1 LVTIKGRGP
10 TWSASITAEGRAYLE
25 HAAKPDAPLPR
36 QANVSV
42 TQQLVDDVVAAGG
55 TLRVPRRKFHKR
67 GEVDYTRRAELAQN
81 YGKVPPGMALV
92 TAIASDDELEIKL
105 VDAFGGHGS
114 ELVPVPLPEKVSRYH
129 RVVREFRDRADRHE
143 VSRAAM
149 PRALR
154 ILQAVIVEA
163 ERRCYDVSLVP
174 DGEADAYGRRS
185 DWIGSK
191 HGHLVISV
199 NGDAESIRVSEDGLS
214 SRTYW
219 VKKNGKWNGSRYV
232 PPPLAEYEADATGR
246 LTLALVSGWQRRGRA
261 ASWSDRQSWTLDEK
275 LPDLL
280 HEIEVRAAEAEE
292 RRQDAA
298 RKADEQRRQWETA
311 METARQKFAESLR
324 TEALSTQVGQWR
336 NANEIRAYCD
346 TAERRYSD
354 ETTQTWIAW
363 ARAYA
368 DDLDPLRMPPKAP
381 APPDD
386 VRPEDLR
393 PFLQGWSAYG
403 PDRHGW

>member
-1 LVTIKGRGP
+1 VVIEGRGP
-10 TWSASITAEGRAYLE
+10 TWSASITKEGRAYLE
-25 HAAKPDAPLPR
+25 NAAKPDAPLPR

-55 TLRVPRRKFHKR
+55 TLRLPRRKFHGR
-67 GEVDYTRRAELAQN
+67 GEVDYARRAELAQN

-114 ELVPVPLPEKVSRYH
+114 ELVPVPVPENVSRYH

-154 ILQAVIVEA
+154 ILQAVVVEA
-163 ERRCYDVSLVP
+163 ERRGYEVTLVP
-174 DGEADAYGRRS
+174 DGKADAYGRRS
-185 DWIGSK
+185 DWTGSK

-199 NGDAESIRVSEDGLS
+199 NGDSESIRVSEDGLS

-219 VKKNGKWNGSRYV
+219 EKKHGKWNGSRYV
-232 PPPLAEYEADATGR
+232 PPPLSEYEADATGR
-246 LTLALVSGWQRRGRA
+246 LTLALVSEWQRRGRA

-275 LPDLL
+275 LPDVL

-292 RRQDAA
+292 RRQEAT
-298 RKADEQRRQWETA
+298 RQEDERRRQWEAA
-311 METARQKFAESLR
+311 MEVARQQFGESLR
-324 TEALSTQVGQWR
+324 ADALAAEVKQWH
-336 NANEIRAYCD
+336 NANEIRAYCEA
-346 TAERRYSD
+346 AERRYSD
-354 ETTQTWIAW
+354 ESTRTWIAW

-368 DDLDPLRMPPKAP
+368 DDLDPLRTPPKAP
-381 APPDD
+381 VVPDD

-403 PDRHGW
+403 PDRRGW